1 MEGQDGMNQYLLDA
15 NGTTSVPVISSM
27 AAYGNALMIAAY
39 NQGGEEMADVWNPFC
54 EPTLM
59 PRTQL
64 PQVLQV
70 AHNTTIELGSTS
82 LSVSCP
88 VEGALV
94 SLFGQGQTL
103 AVSIVENGVATF
115 EFAPLQNPEDLV
127 LTGTQFN
134 YIPYQGT
141 ISVIVSN
148 GAFLVNQSVIAHDL
162 TGNNNELADYGETIT
177 LDVTLSNVGT
187 TPALEATGHLS
198 TTDPNITI
206 LNNIAV
212 FGDIADSTEASLSG
226 AFSYTVNEHVT
237 NGHLVSFVLDL
248 AYGNDQTGS
257 FTFSQKLF
265 APVLN
270 IGAYTI
276 TEGPGSD
283 NDGYFEG
290 GETLILTINNN
301 NTGGSGSSAVTGT
314 LTATENWLTISPQ
327 TNLGAIATGTEV
339 PATFNIS
346 ISGNTPVSAG
356 VHTIKWSFEKDDIG
370 SVYPDQVYV
379 DEIILPAHQ
388 VVVSTTNSASLN
400 FQSQI
405 APNPAKDATALLLQL
420 PSETEINYYL
430 TDAAGHKILT
440 VFGLS
445 LSAGDHRLEL
455 PVSTLPSGMYF
466 LSVGDRSSVVTHK
479 VILR

>member
-1 MEGQDGMNQYLLDA
+1 
-15 NGTTSVPVISSM
+15 
-27 AAYGNALMIAAY
+27 
-39 NQGGEEMADVWNPFC
+39 
-54 EPTLM
+54 
-59 PRTQL
+59 
-64 PQVLQV
+64 
-70 AHNTTIELGSTS
+70 
-82 LSVSCP
+82 
-88 VEGALV
+88 
-94 SLFGQGQTL
+94 
-103 AVSIVENGVATF
+103 
-115 EFAPLQNPEDLV
+115 
-127 LTGTQFN
+127 
-134 YIPYQGT
+134 
-141 ISVIVSN
+141 
-148 GAFLVNQSVIAHDL
+148 
-162 TGNNNELADYGETIT
+162 
-177 LDVTLSNVGT
+177 
-187 TPALEATGHLS
+187 
-198 TTDPNITI
+198 
-206 LNNIAV
+206 
-212 FGDIADSTEASLSG
+212 
-226 AFSYTVNEHVT
+226 VNEHVT

-388 VVVSTTNSASLN
+388 VVVSTTNPAGLN

-420 PSETEINYYL
+420 PSDTEINYYL

-455 PVSTLPSGMYF
+455 PVSTLSSGMYF